1 VSRSDFLFNQP
12 PRSPTACAAMRVE
25 TGKEEDVRNNTG
37 SQASGVKYGID
48 YIRPPYSVVRKVP
61 T

>member
-1 VSRSDFLFNQP
+1 
-12 PRSPTACAAMRVE
+12 MRVE